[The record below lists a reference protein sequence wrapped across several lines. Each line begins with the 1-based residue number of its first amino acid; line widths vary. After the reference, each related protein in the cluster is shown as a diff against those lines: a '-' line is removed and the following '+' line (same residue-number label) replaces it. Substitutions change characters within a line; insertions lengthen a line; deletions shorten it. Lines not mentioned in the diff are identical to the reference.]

1 MDWSPKKVEFFSG
14 ISMAPSNVAIQHS
27 EKTPLVTLLC
37 STTARGNVVKEVCR
51 RPKQQQQQPKA
62 GQQEHSMLHNARVV
76 AEKNSR
82 FITLKIQGRK
92 RTKEQINLLRVS
104 RRRRSRKARSLKA

>member
-1 MDWSPKKVEFFSG
+1 M
-14 ISMAPSNVAIQHS
+14 NVPIQHS

>member
-1 MDWSPKKVEFFSG
+1 M
-14 ISMAPSNVAIQHS
+14 NVPIQHS

-76 AEKNSR
+76 AEKKQQIHYFKNSR
-82 FITLKIQGRK
+82 QKKNK
-92 RTKEQINLLRVS
+92 RTDQLIACVSTTTFPEGKVFEGLR
-104 RRRRSRKARSLKA
+104 